1 MGGMWNV
8 LRELRE
14 RVREAPEKM
23 RTSARL
29 SQQTGMLWSFTAQGM
44 RELVR
49 VFVSG
54 SQNPSLIYRV
64 NARNSPSKPAIIWR
78 GRTTSWAELDE
89 RIDRLATGLTRRG
102 IGRGKSII
110 VMMRN
115 RQELIEIGSAAA
127 RAGAA
132 TVTIRWR
139 SAPTELAYLAN
150 HSGASGIAGAVDL
163 LPTARQA

>member
-1 MGGMWNV
+1 MWNV
-8 LRELRE
+8 LRDIRE

-29 SQQTGMLWSFTAQGM
+29 SQQTGMLWNLTAPGV
-44 RELVR
+44 RELLR
-49 VFVSG
+49 VLASG

-64 NARNSPSKPAIIWR
+64 NAKNSPSKPAIIWH
-78 GRTTSWAELDE
+78 GRATSWAELDE
-89 RIDRLATGLTRRG
+89 RIDRLASGLTRRG

-127 RAGAA
+127 RARAA
-132 TVTIRWR
+132 TVTISWR
-139 SAPTELAYLAN
+139 STPKELAYLAN
-150 HSGASGIAGAVDL
+150 HSGAVGIACDADL
-163 LPTARQA
+163 VTT